1 MRPVRRLPAVLLCVV
16 AGAWSITAPAALAA
30 GPPNAPPGGPGATAV
45 PAEAAIGTAVRVRG
59 SAWTPGATVQVQIC
73 GANAV
78 HGSAD
83 CDTQGGVTALISPAG
98 TFDAGLAAGAPPAA
112 CPCVIQVS
120 TLPGSPGAPRTVT
133 FPFRVLGHRVA
144 VILKDITPV
153 RADIVDVEVTGGGG
167 WGELFG
173 GRPRRTL
180 VVQVRNAGADPIVGA
195 PLTVGWGA
203 GSDPDSPVDSPRT
216 GTLRPGQTATYR
228 VPVEL
233 PPASFG
239 TFVVGGRYAA
249 AVPFKTTFSAYPWG
263 LLGVNAVA
271 LLLFLLGLRLAFA
284 RRAARRRTRA
294 TERVPAPMRPPVT
307 QHITRNGADELL
319 DYLDETAREPSG
331 DYRIDREALSD
342 YLRRRTA
349 GPIDVA
355 ALEDF
360 LALDRFKRQER

>member
-1 MRPVRRLPAVLLCVV
+1 VKPVLRFLFVLLCAAV
-16 AGAWSITAPAALAA
+16 GAAPALPVQAVE
-30 GPPNAPPGGPGATAV
+30 PAPGTPGATAV
-45 PAEAAIGTAVRVRG
+45 PEEAAIGTTVRVRG

-83 CDTQGGVTALISPAG
+83 CDTQGGVTALVSPTG
-98 TFDAGLAAGAPPAA
+98 TFDAGLGTGAPPAA
-112 CPCVIQVS
+112 CPCVMRVS
-120 TLPGSPGAPRTVT
+120 TLPGSPGTPRTVT

-144 VILKDITPV
+144 VILKDVTPV

-173 GRPRRTL
+173 GHSRRTL
-180 VVQVRNAGADPIVGA
+180 VLQVRNAGTEPIVGA
-195 PLTVGWGA
+195 LLTVGWGA
-203 GSDPDSPVDSPRT
+203 GTDPDSPVAALRT

-233 PPASFG
+233 PRASFG
-239 TFVVGGRYAA
+239 RFVVGGRYAA
-249 AVPFKTTFSAYPWG
+249 AVPFKTSFSAYPWG

-271 LLLFLLGLRLAFA
+271 LVLFLFGLRLAFL
-284 RRAARRRTRA
+284 RWAARRRARTA
-294 TERVPAPMRPPVT
+294 ERTAGPVRRPVAPP
-307 QHITRNGADELL
+307 ITRVGAEELL
-319 DYLDETAREPSG
+319 AYLDETARAPSG

-355 ALEDF
+355 ALENF
-360 LALDRFKRQER
+360 LALDRFGRQER